1 MTRETEGKR
10 QARYAARNVTD
21 KLGVKPCQRLRV
33 VGTGNTDLLA
43 RVRRKLG
50 RRIANQ
56 KSPADIVLYW
66 PRSPEEITTTLA
78 ALKQQIEPSGGI
90 WVFSAKRG
98 HERFSR
104 APYLPD
110 SVLIPGG
117 LAAGLVDNKVCSVS
131 EHESAMRF
139 VIRRADRAQRKTP

>member
-1 MTRETEGKR
+1 MTRETEAKR

-21 KLGVKPCQRLRV
+21 KLGVKSGQRLRV
-33 VGTGNTDLLA
+33 VGKGNHELMA
-43 RVRRKLG
+43 GVRRKLG
-50 RRIANQ
+50 RRIANR
-56 KSPADIVLYW
+56 KSPAGIVLYW
-66 PRSPEEITTTLA
+66 PRSPKEITTTLA

-110 SVLIPGG
+110 SVLIPSGH
-117 LAAGLVDNKVCSVS
+117 AAGLVDNKVCSVS

-139 VIRRADRAQRKTP
+139 VIRRADRAQRKKP

>member
-1 MTRETEGKR
+1 MTRETETER

-21 KLGVKPCQRLRV
+21 KLGVKPGQRLRV
-33 VGTGNTDLLA
+33 VGTGNPDLLA
-43 RVRRKLG
+43 RVRARLG

-56 KSPADIVLYW
+56 ETIADIVLYW
-66 PRSPEEITTTLA
+66 PRSAEEITTTLA
-78 ALKQQIEPSGGI
+78 ALKQQIEPAGGI

-110 SVLIPGG
+110 SVLIPSG
-117 LAAGLVDNKVCSVS
+117 LAAGLVDNKVCSIS
-131 EHESAMRF
+131 EHDSAMRF